1 MDGFTRTRPGPAG
14 ALARLDLP
22 DRAAPGPLPAC
33 VSAPLPRIGDVLD
46 GRLRIRHLLGT
57 GAECDVYAA
66 WDVVRSE
73 VVALKM
79 VRHANLDDAI
89 VRLRAEA
96 LPLAEVRHP
105 HLVRLF
111 DAGVTEARCYLILEA
126 LDPEPWSARIQRA
139 PRDPGRVV
147 EVISQVAEALEALHR
162 AGWVHG
168 DVKAENILFNADD
181 RAVLTDLGLA
191 QSATVVR
198 NARGVCCG
206 TPAYMAPELI
216 LGAERPDGRAVD
228 QYALA
233 VTAHLALTGELPFAR
248 SNSYATL
255 FAHAQSPVPAASA
268 ANPALAPFDL
278 VLRQAMAKDPG
289 ARFASVGE
297 LARALREALDEAR

>member
-1 MDGFTRTRPGPAG
+1 MDGLTRTRSGPID
-14 ALARLDLP
+14 ALARGDLS
-22 DRAAPGPLPAC
+22 ALALPGPPSERA
-33 VSAPLPRIGDVLD
+33 SAPPPRVGDVLD
-46 GRLRIRHLLGT
+46 GRLRIRHILGT

-73 VVALKM
+73 VVALKL

-89 VRLRAEA
+89 LRLRAEA

-105 HLVRLF
+105 NLVRLF

-126 LDPEPWSARIQRA
+126 LDPEPWSSRIQRSPLA
-139 PRDPGRVV
+139 PAQVV
-147 EVISQVAEALEALHR
+147 EVVSEVAEALEALHR

-168 DVKAENILFNADD
+168 DVKAENVLFGADD

-191 QSATVVR
+191 QRATGT
-198 NARGVCCG
+198 RGVCCG

-216 LGAERPDGRAVD
+216 LGAEGPDGRAVD

-255 FAHAQSPVPAASA
+255 FAHAQAPVPAASA
-268 ANPALAPFDL
+268 TNPALAPFDP
-278 VLRQAMAKDPG
+278 VLRRAMAKDPG
-289 ARFASVGE
+289 ARYASVGDF
-297 LARALREALDEAR
+297 ARALREAHDDAP